1 MFSMF
6 SMFRTKKIER
16 DPVLQQVV
24 DLLFPGIEL
33 TKDEDGEYY
42 VDRSVDTNLFA
53 ALVDLRDDRNDQV
66 VHDTIDSVIAKLR
79 EARKILEAEQE
90 KIGKESNLLVVD
102 N

>member
-1 MFSMF
+1 MFGMF
-6 SMFRTKKIER
+6 KTKKIER

-24 DLLFPGIEL
+24 DLLFPGIKL

-42 VDRSVDTNLFA
+42 VDRSVDSNLFA
-53 ALVDLRDDRNDQV
+53 ALVDLRDDRNDKV
-66 VHDTIDSVIAKLR
+66 VHDTIDSVISKLR

-90 KIGKESNLLVVD
+90 KIGKKSNLLVVD